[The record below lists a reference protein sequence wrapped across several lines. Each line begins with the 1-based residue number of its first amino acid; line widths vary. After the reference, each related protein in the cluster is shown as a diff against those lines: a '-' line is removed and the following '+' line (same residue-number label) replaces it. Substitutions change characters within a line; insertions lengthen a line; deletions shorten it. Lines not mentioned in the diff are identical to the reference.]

1 MPNPSQAGRLSLSD
15 DTVFRLM
22 SEQMPDALFLLD
34 LDDSETPGRI
44 VYVNDSACQIHGFT
58 RRELLGRSIGD
69 LDDEATAA
77 FVKPRLE
84 SLLADGTLNF
94 EGSHKRKD
102 GSVFPV
108 EVTARLVLW
117 EGRRY
122 ALAVDRDISERKQ
135 AQETLQQSENQYRML
150 FSASERQSLELAL
163 VDRVR
168 TVLSREMDLNVVF
181 KTIIEAVS
189 ETFQYTHVAVYLLK
203 EHALYAQYYTGF
215 ERLTSPLSLSRGV
228 VGRTARTGEPV
239 LVEDVFADP
248 DYIASSKGIGSE
260 MCVPLID
267 RGVVVGVLNV
277 ESTKERPLTDTDL
290 ILMIALSEHIGVA
303 IGRAWLHSE
312 VFASEA
318 RYRNLVEQLSDVI
331 FTLNPLGIITYIS
344 PVILRY
350 SGYAPEELLGHA
362 FTVLMDQRDGPMLI
376 GKVQQMIAGE
386 IIPFEFQMR
395 TKDGERRWVR
405 SSGRVITDEQGTVEV
420 HGILIDL
427 TDRKRMEEE
436 RIRLSKLESL
446 GVLAGGIAHDFNN
459 LLTGILGNLSIAEL
473 ILPPE
478 NDACRNIK
486 NAEQALMRA
495 KDLTYQLLTFAKGG
509 TPVKAP
515 VQLKSILPEVATF
528 VLHGSKT
535 RCQCEVDDELL
546 PINADLG
553 QITQVFQNIIINADQ
568 SMPRG
573 GLIEIKASNVT
584 IGSKYRPDEVGLPD
598 GTYVSIRISDCGHGI
613 APEHLTKIFDPY
625 FTTKEEGTGLGLA
638 TAYSIIIQH
647 GGAVTL
653 SSTLGSGTHFTVYF
667 PALVDFIPEKPPVLP
682 DLKLTPSN
690 RNDGRVLVLDDE
702 EMILALIKQTLT
714 RYGYDVV
721 VTVDGVDTLAAY
733 DEAQREGRP
742 FNVVLLDLTIP
753 GGTGGKEVITELK
766 NRHPNVCAIVSSG
779 YYNDPVLANYREYG
793 FSGMVPKPYKVQDL
807 LQIIQVA
814 MLEQH
819 GKA

>member
-1 MPNPSQAGRLSLSD
+1 
-15 DTVFRLM
+15 
-22 SEQMPDALFLLD
+22 
-34 LDDSETPGRI
+34 
-44 VYVNDSACQIHGFT
+44 
-58 RRELLGRSIGD
+58 
-69 LDDEATAA
+69 
-77 FVKPRLE
+77 
-84 SLLADGTLNF
+84 
-94 EGSHKRKD
+94 
-102 GSVFPV
+102 
-108 EVTARLVLW
+108 
-117 EGRRY
+117 
-122 ALAVDRDISERKQ
+122 
-135 AQETLQQSENQYRML
+135 
-150 FSASERQSLELAL
+150 
-163 VDRVR
+163 
-168 TVLSREMDLNVVF
+168 
-181 KTIIEAVS
+181 
-189 ETFQYTHVAVYLLK
+189 
-203 EHALYAQYYTGF
+203 
-215 ERLTSPLSLSRGV
+215 
-228 VGRTARTGEPV
+228 
-239 LVEDVFADP
+239 
-248 DYIASSKGIGSE
+248 
-260 MCVPLID
+260 
-267 RGVVVGVLNV
+267 
-277 ESTKERPLTDTDL
+277 
-290 ILMIALSEHIGVA
+290 
-303 IGRAWLHSE
+303 
-312 VFASEA
+312 
-318 RYRNLVEQLSDVI
+318 
-331 FTLNPLGIITYIS
+331 
-344 PVILRY
+344 
-350 SGYAPEELLGHA
+350 
-362 FTVLMDQRDGPMLI
+362 
-376 GKVQQMIAGE
+376 
-386 IIPFEFQMR
+386 
-395 TKDGERRWVR
+395 
-405 SSGRVITDEQGTVEV
+405 
-420 HGILIDL
+420 
-427 TDRKRMEEE
+427 MEEE

-742 FNVVLLDLTIP
+742 FNVVLLILP
-753 GGTGGKEVITELK
+753 YPVEQGGK
-766 NRHPNVCAIVSSG
+766 RSSR
-779 YYNDPVLANYREYG
+779 N
-793 FSGMVPKPYKVQDL
+793 
-807 LQIIQVA
+807 
-814 MLEQH
+814 
-819 GKA
+819 